1 MRQKKIVSLVLVLII
16 SFILCMISTR
26 AQPNEG
32 EKELLNYGVGL
43 FNWEQIENLQDKLQ
57 TALPG
62 NEPFSLKDEMVS
74 LLNGEK
80 KLSVGNVLDFLG
92 RSIFNEVGVFVQIGA
107 RFILIVLLCN
117 LLQVL
122 TTSFKT
128 KATSKIGFFVCYM
141 VIILSIVQSFSIM
154 VNLARDTIHQL
165 CEVMYVCLPTL
176 LAFMTTTGY
185 ISSTAAMAPVIISG
199 LDICSTI
206 ILKLVLPCIISVVIL
221 EIISTMSSE
230 FKISNF
236 IKLFYKGIKW
246 LLVSIVGISVS
257 LLGMYRMTLPYVDV
271 ALKKSTLKLA
281 TAFIPVVG
289 SATNGALEFTVGVLG
304 LVKNTFAIAV
314 VFWILVIVSVP
325 LIKILAYI
333 LVYQFAGA
341 VIEPIGDK
349 KMADIA
355 VKLSKGCQF
364 IMSCVGI
371 VTVLCMLVLVI
382 CMSVGG
388 QIG

>member
-1 MRQKKIVSLVLVLII
+1 MRQKKIINLVIVLLI
-16 SFILCMISTR
+16 SFIFCMISTK
-26 AQPNEG
+26 AETNEG
-32 EKELLNYGVGL
+32 QKEILDYGVGL

-62 NEPFSLKDEMVS
+62 NETFNLKEEMMS

-80 KLSVGNVLDFLG
+80 KLSVGSVLDFLG
-92 RSIFNEVGVFVQIGA
+92 KSIFNEVGIFVQVGA

-176 LAFMTTTGY
+176 LAFMATTGY
-185 ISSTAAMAPVIISG
+185 ISSTTAMAPVVVSG
-199 LDICSTI
+199 LDLCSSI
-206 ILKLVLPCIISVVIL
+206 ILNLVLPCVISVVIL

-281 TAFIPVVG
+281 AAFIPVVG
-289 SATNGALEFTVGVLG
+289 NATNGALEFAIGVLG

-314 VFWILVIVSVP
+314 IFWILVIVSVP

-333 LVYQFAGA
+333 IVYQVAGA

-355 VKLSKGCQF
+355 IKLSKGCQF

-371 VTVLCMLVLVI
+371 VTVLCMLVLII

>member
-1 MRQKKIVSLVLVLII
+1 
-16 SFILCMISTR
+16 MISTK
-26 AQPNEG
+26 AETSEG
-32 EKELLNYGVGL
+32 THEILNYGVGL

-62 NEPFSLKDEMVS
+62 NENFNLKEEMLS

-80 KLSVGNVLDFLG
+80 KLSVRNVLGFVG
-92 RSIFNEVGVFVQIGA
+92 KSIFNEVGVFVQVGA

-128 KATSKIGFFVCYM
+128 KAISKIAFFVCYM

-154 VNLARDTIHQL
+154 VNLATDTIHHL

-185 ISSTAAMAPVIISG
+185 ISATAAMAPVIVSG
-199 LDICSTI
+199 LDVCSTI
-206 ILKLVLPCIISVVIL
+206 ILNVVLPCIISVVIL
-221 EIISTMSSE
+221 ELISTMSSE

-246 LLVSIVGISVS
+246 LLVSIVGISIS

-289 SATNGALEFTVGVLG
+289 NATNGALEFVIGVLG

-314 VFWILVIVSVP
+314 VFWLLVIVSVP

-333 LVYQFAGA
+333 IVYQVAGA

-355 VKLSKGCQF
+355 LKLAKGCQF

-371 VTVLCMLVLVI
+371 VTVLCVLVLII

>member
-16 SFILCMISTR
+16 SFILCMISIK

-62 NEPFSLKDEMVS
+62 NEPFNLKDEMVS

-141 VIILSIVQSFSIM
+141 VIILSVVQSFSIM
-154 VNLARDTIHQL
+154 VNLARDTIYQL

-185 ISSTAAMAPVIISG
+185 ISSTTAMAPVIISG

-289 SATNGALEFTVGVLG
+289 NATNGALEFTIGVLG
-304 LVKNTFAIAV
+304 LVQNTFAIAV

-333 LVYQFAGA
+333 LIYQFAGA
-341 VIEPIGDK
+341 VIEPMGDK

>member
-16 SFILCMISTR
+16 SFILCMISIK

-62 NEPFSLKDEMVS
+62 NEPFNLKDEMVS

-141 VIILSIVQSFSIM
+141 VIILSVVQSFSIM
-154 VNLARDTIHQL
+154 VNLARDTIYQL

-185 ISSTAAMAPVIISG
+185 ISSTTAMAPVIISG

-289 SATNGALEFTVGVLG
+289 NATNGALEFTIGVLG

-333 LVYQFAGA
+333 LIYQFAGA
-341 VIEPIGDK
+341 VIEPMGDK

>member
-16 SFILCMISTR
+16 SFILCMISTK
-26 AQPNEG
+26 AQSNED

-62 NEPFSLKDEMVS
+62 NEPFNLKEEMVS

-154 VNLARDTIHQL
+154 VNLA
-165 CEVMYVCLPTL
+165 
-176 LAFMTTTGY
+176 
-185 ISSTAAMAPVIISG
+185 
-199 LDICSTI
+199 
-206 ILKLVLPCIISVVIL
+206 
-221 EIISTMSSE
+221 
-230 FKISNF
+230 
-236 IKLFYKGIKW
+236 
-246 LLVSIVGISVS
+246 
-257 LLGMYRMTLPYVDV
+257 
-271 ALKKSTLKLA
+271 
-281 TAFIPVVG
+281 
-289 SATNGALEFTVGVLG
+289 
-304 LVKNTFAIAV
+304 
-314 VFWILVIVSVP
+314 
-325 LIKILAYI
+325 
-333 LVYQFAGA
+333 
-341 VIEPIGDK
+341 
-349 KMADIA
+349 
-355 VKLSKGCQF
+355 
-364 IMSCVGI
+364 
-371 VTVLCMLVLVI
+371 
-382 CMSVGG
+382 
-388 QIG
+388 

>member
-16 SFILCMISTR
+16 SFILCMISIK

-62 NEPFSLKDEMVS
+62 NEPFNLKDEMVS

-128 KATSKIGFFVCYM
+128 KATNKIGFFVCYM

-154 VNLARDTIHQL
+154 VNLARDTIYQL

-185 ISSTAAMAPVIISG
+185 ISSTTAMAPVIISG

-289 SATNGALEFTVGVLG
+289 NATNGALEFTIGVLG

-333 LVYQFAGA
+333 LIYQFAGA
-341 VIEPIGDK
+341 VIEPMGDK